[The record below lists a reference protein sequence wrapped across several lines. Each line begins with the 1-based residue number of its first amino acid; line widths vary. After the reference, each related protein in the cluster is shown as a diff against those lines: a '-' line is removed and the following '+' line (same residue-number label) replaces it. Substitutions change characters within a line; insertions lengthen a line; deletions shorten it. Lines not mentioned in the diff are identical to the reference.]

1 MKWGTIAL
9 ILCVYGALKEFRP
22 TEPYLYQWQHE
33 GMGLTAE
40 QLSIEVYPWSTY
52 GTLVCLLPTLLL
64 TDVLLYKPVLLLES
78 ASFVGVWLT
87 LIFGRSVVSQ
97 QVGQVLYGLAS
108 SLEVAYFAYI
118 YVKVEPAHFKQV
130 TVWTRSALE
139 FGRCVSYV
147 LSEPLILLLPGR
159 FQLLNWIS
167 LGSLL
172 STFLFALL
180 LPNVTWREIV
190 QRHTRREK
198 PPASYLEFVRS
209 RVRGLGAEVRRLF
222 GDAAVLKWCA
232 CWALLMCGYL
242 QCGNMIQTLWGT
254 AQDDRKTYNGF
265 VQGFIP
271 IVCTSSHLS
280 LSLPLASAG
289 ILAVLPL
296 QHARFRWL
304 LHDLPIAAL
313 AAVCAAF
320 LLLICRSG
328 SIWVMYAGYAIYR
341 VSYQLAI
348 TITQCMIIERIDVES
363 GGFVFGLCTFA
374 ALLLQ
379 TGVSLLVTKF
389 VAYSIY
395 HGVLAVL
402 FLLLALVKGPW
413 SDSKRTEESEEDRS
427 SHLSL
432 KL

>member
-1 MKWGTIAL
+1 MKWRTIAF

-33 GMGLTAE
+33 GMGLMAE

-52 GTLVCLLPTLLL
+52 GTLVFLLPTLLL

-87 LIFGRSVVSQ
+87 LIFGRSVGSQ
-97 QVGQVLYGLAS
+97 QAGQVLYGLAS

-147 LSEPLILLLPGR
+147 LSEPLVLLLPGR

-180 LPNVTWREIV
+180 LPNVTWRDIV
-190 QRHTRREK
+190 QRHTRGEK
-198 PPASYLEFVRS
+198 PPASYLAFVRS

-271 IVCTSSHLS
+271 IVCTSSHS
-280 LSLPLASAG
+280 
-289 ILAVLPL
+289 
-296 QHARFRWL
+296 
-304 LHDLPIAAL
+304 
-313 AAVCAAF
+313 F
-320 LLLICRSG
+320 L
-328 SIWVMYAGYAIYR
+328 
-341 VSYQLAI
+341 
-348 TITQCMIIERIDVES
+348 
-363 GGFVFGLCTFA
+363 F
-374 ALLLQ
+374 
-379 TGVSLLVTKF
+379 
-389 VAYSIY
+389 
-395 HGVLAVL
+395 
-402 FLLLALVKGPW
+402 
-413 SDSKRTEESEEDRS
+413 
-427 SHLSL
+427 
-432 KL
+432 

>member
-1 MKWGTIAL
+1 MKWRTITL

-33 GMGLTAE
+33 GMGLTAG

-52 GTLVCLLPTLLL
+52 GTLVFLLPTLLL

-147 LSEPLILLLPGR
+147 LSEPLVLLLPGR

-190 QRHTRREK
+190 
-198 PPASYLEFVRS
+198 S
-209 RVRGLGAEVRRLF
+209 
-222 GDAAVLKWCA
+222 
-232 CWALLMCGYL
+232 
-242 QCGNMIQTLWGT
+242 
-254 AQDDRKTYNGF
+254 
-265 VQGFIP
+265 
-271 IVCTSSHLS
+271 
-280 LSLPLASAG
+280 G

-320 LLLICRSG
+320 LLLICRFG

-348 TITQCMIIERIDVES
+348 TITQCMIIERIDVEA

-374 ALLLQ
+374 PLLLQ
-379 TGVSLLVTKF
+379 TGVSLLVTK
-389 VAYSIY
+389 VAYLNEIHRQAGVSI
-395 HGVLAVL
+395 
-402 FLLLALVKGPW
+402 
-413 SDSKRTEESEEDRS
+413 
-427 SHLSL
+427 
-432 KL
+432 

>member
-1 MKWGTIAL
+1 MKWRTIAL

-87 LIFGRSVVSQ
+87 LIFGRSVGSQ
-97 QVGQVLYGLAS
+97 QAGQVLYGLAS

-147 LSEPLILLLPGR
+147 LSEPLVLLLPGR

-190 QRHTRREK
+190 QRHTRGEK
-198 PPASYLEFVRS
+198 PPASYLAFVRS
-209 RVRGLGAEVRRLF
+209 RVWGLGAEVRRLF

-242 QCGNMIQTLWGT
+242 Q
-254 AQDDRKTYNGF
+254 
-265 VQGFIP
+265 V
-271 IVCTSSHLS
+271 S
-280 LSLPLASAG
+280 G

-320 LLLICRSG
+320 LLLICRFG

-348 TITQCMIIERIDVES
+348 TITQCMIIERIDVEA

-379 TGVSLLVTKF
+379 TGFSLLVTKF

-395 HGVLAVL
+395 HGLLAVV
-402 FLLLALVKGPW
+402 FLLFALVKGPW
-413 SDSKRTEESEEDRS
+413 GDSKRKEEAGEDRS

-432 KL
+432 NL

>member
-1 MKWGTIAL
+1 MKWRTVAL

-40 QLSIEVYPWSTY
+40 QLSIDVYPWSTY
-52 GTLVCLLPTLLL
+52 GTLVFLLPTLLL

-118 YVKVEPAHFKQV
+118 YVKVEPAHFKHSSDRLDPLGAGV
-130 TVWTRSALE
+130 RAL
-139 FGRCVSYV
+139 R
-147 LSEPLILLLPGR
+147 L
-159 FQLLNWIS
+159 LLNWIS

-190 QRHTRREK
+190 QRHTRGEK
-198 PPASYLEFVRS
+198 PPASYREFVRS

-271 IVCTSSHLS
+271 IVCTSSHSFLS
-280 LSLPLASAG
+280 
-289 ILAVLPL
+289 
-296 QHARFRWL
+296 
-304 LHDLPIAAL
+304 
-313 AAVCAAF
+313 
-320 LLLICRSG
+320 
-328 SIWVMYAGYAIYR
+328 
-341 VSYQLAI
+341 
-348 TITQCMIIERIDVES
+348 
-363 GGFVFGLCTFA
+363 
-374 ALLLQ
+374 
-379 TGVSLLVTKF
+379 
-389 VAYSIY
+389 
-395 HGVLAVL
+395 
-402 FLLLALVKGPW
+402 
-413 SDSKRTEESEEDRS
+413 
-427 SHLSL
+427 
-432 KL
+432 